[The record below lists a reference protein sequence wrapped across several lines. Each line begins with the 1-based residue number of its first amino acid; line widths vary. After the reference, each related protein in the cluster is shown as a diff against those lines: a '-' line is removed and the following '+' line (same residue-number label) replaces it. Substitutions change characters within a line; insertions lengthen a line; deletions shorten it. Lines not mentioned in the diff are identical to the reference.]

1 MDKDLIMAI
10 LIFGLPILIIVI
22 ILIKY
27 LYGENQ
33 YQKEWER
40 RIDELYW
47 LENKI
52 IIEEEKLKKKRY
64 E

>member
-1 MDKDLIMAI
+1 MDKDLLMAI